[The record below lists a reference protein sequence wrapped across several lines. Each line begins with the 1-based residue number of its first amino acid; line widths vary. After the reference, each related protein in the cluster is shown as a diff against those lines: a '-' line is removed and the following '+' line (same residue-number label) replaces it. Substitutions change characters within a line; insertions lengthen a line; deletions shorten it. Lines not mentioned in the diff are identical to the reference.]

1 MQNVFGLYH
10 KKGRKRKCTSQKKS
24 NTSVAFVLKYGCL
37 AWIFFSFVPYSSH
50 ILFFVYLFE
59 FYHEVYEVRDFILIS
74 FLGDCS
80 VNRG

>member
-37 AWIFFSFVPYSSH
+37 AWIFFLLFL
-50 ILFFVYLFE
+50 ILPIYCFLFI
-59 FYHEVYEVRDFILIS
+59 FLNFIMKFMKSEILS
-74 FLGDCS
+74 
-80 VNRG
+80 